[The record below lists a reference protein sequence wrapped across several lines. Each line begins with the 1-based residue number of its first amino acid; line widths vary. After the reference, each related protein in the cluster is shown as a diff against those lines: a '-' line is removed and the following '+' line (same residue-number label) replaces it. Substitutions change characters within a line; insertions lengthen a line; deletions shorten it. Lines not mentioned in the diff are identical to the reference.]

1 MAKTRDLIW
10 VHKFEQV
17 QIFREI
23 FGHCIIPQ
31 RYHNDPS
38 LGSWITKQRFFS
50 KHLGINL
57 GRKILLK
64 KLEFTCSSPKNFYFL
79 ALWNKHYLE
88 LCYYRKI
95 YGHCNVPSNFP
106 ENLPLGFWVKNQRQ
120 LLKKNKLDFH
130 RVKLLFQIGFEGGRR
145 KNFLRAPWKKRFYD
159 LFCYYKINGNIKI
172 AQRQS
177 SLGKWIQQQRDFLKK
192 NQKKIKK
199 SCLLVAVDLN
209 GENKGAC
216 NFKNFFTAMDVLKVQ
231 SFLDTNQKIV
241 L

>member
-50 KHLGINL
+50 KQLSINL
-57 GRKILLK
+57 GRKVLLK
-64 KLEFTCSSPKNFYFL
+64 KLEFICSSPKNFYFV

-88 LCYYRKI
+88 LCYYKKI

-106 ENLPLGFWVKNQRQ
+106 ENIPLGFWVKNQRQ

-130 RVKLLFQIGFEGGRR
+130 RVKLLFQIGFEWGRR
-145 KNFLRAPWKKRFYD
+145 KNFLRIPWNKRFYD

-172 AQRQS
+172 
-177 SLGKWIQQQRDFLKK
+177 
-192 NQKKIKK
+192 
-199 SCLLVAVDLN
+199 
-209 GENKGAC
+209 
-216 NFKNFFTAMDVLKVQ
+216 
-231 SFLDTNQKIV
+231 
-241 L
+241 